1 MTKQKI
7 GYSEIKVINSK
18 FKIKKK
24 TMEDLFDQIVNISKS
39 SAYDVLAGHVK
50 ELKEVIRDLIEKGEL
65 DDLEFT
71 EANDTAEFKTILN
84 RAKILSVQ

>member
-1 MTKQKI
+1 
-7 GYSEIKVINSK
+7 
-18 FKIKKK
+18 
-24 TMEDLFDQIVNISKS
+24 MEDLFDQIVNITKA

-71 EANDTAEFKTILN
+71 DENDTAEFKTILN